1 MLSASV
7 DFKDKIDNGNPIFTK
22 CLVTLQDGTN
32 LTLNANNFAFDDGF
46 EMNTATSN
54 TTSFDIGACIT
65 GELRLKL
72 LNYNGEFDDYS
83 FDKAKV
89 VAYVYSPELTEEIKK
104 GVFYVDSQDFNSGVV
119 SLVCYDKMTAFDKAF
134 SNSTSTAKTAS
145 QWVTELAN
153 SHNISLK
160 NARFNNST
168 LELKIPT
175 DGDYTEKQMLSYIL
189 QCTGNF
195 AKIDEDEQLRID
207 WYEVTSLK
215 PIIDAQTFT
224 NPSEDVIDAGD
235 FADIDNVNLIY
246 TGGTFNERKN
256 ESGVITRLFS
266 HSIAVDDVEVTG
278 VRTVLED
285 GTEVLAGK
293 EGYVL
298 RIEKNPLITEKNQA
312 DITQRL
318 WNVCIGLMFRPMTI
332 SILSNPLIQSGDILM
347 VVIKGSIY
355 YTIATNVDY
364 SQGNYTVITCGA
376 ESPTKNAS
384 KYGTPSLQID
394 KKVNGIIDTRLTDY
408 DRGIME
414 MVNLIS
420 QSLGTFTTKDIL
432 DDGSTI
438 YYMHD
443 KPTLADSKKI
453 WKFTADGMMTSNDG
467 GNTWT
472 SGWTVDG
479 KLAMNLIEAV
489 GISFDWAKGGTLTL
503 GGASNGNGTMIIYDK
518 NNTAVGYWGNG
529 GIIAITGIIADWHI
543 GDGLTSGNVKING
556 TNYKA
561 WMNIPRQ
568 IGTKDSSSETTW
580 IYSTQNDN
588 YGKEEFYGSWF
599 VNALGQMH
607 FAYAD
612 NVTKGGI
619 VGAIPF
625 LDGVGSDA
633 RKIAYMQADIA
644 NDGIYINKNLIV
656 GGKIIG
662 TIPIES
668 LPSIPASKITGTIP
682 TTIPSSISV
691 STLTVD
697 GTGKIDITVPTYDN
711 RVSISNSLGMY
722 IKGYE
727 FSVYGAV
734 AINYSLY
741 VGGGIDGTLNTSS
754 DRNAKHD
761 ISSLDLEKTAEFI
774 YSLNPCQFKYNNGTS
789 DRFHH
794 GLIAQEVKESMGD
807 NDWGLYVDKSI
818 KEANWKRTICDK
830 DGNPVKNNSEAKLA
844 LSYQELI
851 PDLIATVQSQNERI
865 KALENEVMELKEMV
879 KTLAKGANIS
889 GN

>member
-7 DFKDKIDNGNPIFTK
+7 EFKDKIDNGNPIFTK

-145 QWVTELAN
+145 QWVAELAN

-160 NARFNNST
+160 SARFNNST
-168 LELKIPT
+168 LELKMPT

-195 AKIDEDEQLRID
+195 AKIDEEEQLCID
-207 WYEVTSLK
+207 WYEVTNLK

-235 FADIDNVNLIY
+235 FADIDNVDLIY

-266 HSIAVDDVEVTG
+266 HSIAVDNVEVTG

-298 RIEKNPLITEKNQA
+298 RIEKNPLITQENQA

-318 WNVCIGLMFRPMTI
+318 WDVCIGLMFRPMTI

-384 KYGTPSLQID
+384 KYSTPSLQID
-394 KKVNGIIDTRLTDY
+394 KKVNGIIDTRLTAY

-420 QSLGTFTTKDIL
+420 QSLGTFTTKDVL

-453 WKFTADGMMTSNDG
+453 WKFTVDGMMTSNDG

-503 GGASNGNGTMIIYDK
+503 GGKDNGNGLLKVNNASGTEIGSWGSDGMIAEKGSIGK
-518 NNTAVGYWGNG
+518 WN
-529 GIIAITGIIADWHI
+529 IL
-543 GDGLTSGNVKING
+543 GDGGFESDILKAGS

-561 WMNIPRQ
+561 WMNVPQRISN
-568 IGTKDSSSETTW
+568 DSANDAATW

-588 YGKEEFYGSWF
+588 NGNGNYYGSWF
-599 VNALGQMH
+599 VNALGQMY
-607 FAYAD
+607 FGND
-612 NVTKGGI
+612 GNFVKGGI
-619 VGAIPF
+619 VYSIPF
-625 LDGVGSDA
+625 LNQYGQNAKKVSS
-633 RKIAYMQADIA
+633 
-644 NDGIYINKNLIV
+644 
-656 GGKIIG
+656 IG
-662 TIPIES
+662 TDGDNALSVES
-668 LPSIPASKITGTIP
+668 NLNVRGLLRQYVYRGTQIGYSLEP
-682 TTIPSSISV
+682 CISGNQQMYFYY
-691 STLTVD
+691 SD
-697 GTGKIDITVPTYDN
+697 GQIDI
-711 RVSISNSLGMY
+711 
-722 IKGYE
+722 
-727 FSVYGAV
+727 YGA
-734 AINYSLY
+734 
-741 VGGGIDGTLNTSS
+741 
-754 DRNAKHD
+754 
-761 ISSLDLEKTAEFI
+761 
-774 YSLNPCQFKYNNGTS
+774 NGTS
-789 DRFHH
+789 L
-794 GLIAQEVKESMGD
+794 G
-807 NDWGLYVDKSI
+807 
-818 KEANWKRTICDK
+818 TI
-830 DGNPVKNNSEAKLA
+830 
-844 LSYQELI
+844 
-851 PDLIATVQSQNERI
+851 
-865 KALENEVMELKEMV
+865 
-879 KTLAKGANIS
+879 TL
-889 GN
+889 

>member
-7 DFKDKIDNGNPIFTK
+7 DFKDKIDNGNPIFTE
-22 CLVTLQDGTN
+22 CLVTLQDGTS

-89 VAYVYSPELTEEIKK
+89 VAYVYSPELTEKIKK
-104 GVFYVDSQDFNSGVV
+104 GTFYVDSQDFNSGVV
-119 SLVCYDKMTAFDKAF
+119 SLGCYDKMTAFDKAF
-134 SNSTSTAKTAS
+134 SNSTGTAKTAS

-168 LELKIPT
+168 LELKMPT
-175 DGDYTEKQMLSYIL
+175 DGDYTEKQILSYIL

-195 AKIDEDEQLRID
+195 AKIDEDEQLCID

-224 NPSEDVIDAGD
+224 NPSENVIDAGD
-235 FADIDNVNLIY
+235 FADIDNADLIY

-298 RIEKNPLITEKNQA
+298 RIEKNPLITKENQA

-420 QSLGTFTTKDIL
+420 QSLGTFTTKDVL
-432 DDGSTI
+432 EDGSTI

-518 NNTAVGYWGNG
+518 NNIAIGYWGND
-529 GIIAITGIIADWHI
+529 GIIAISGVIADWHI
-543 GDGLTSGNVKING
+543 GDGLTSNNVKING

-568 IGTKDSSSETTW
+568 ISAKDDGSETTW

-588 YGKEEFYGSWF
+588 YGKGEFYGSWF

-607 FAYAD
+607 FEYAD
-612 NVTKGGI
+612 NITKGGI

-625 LDGVGSDA
+625 LNGYGSNA
-633 RKIAYMQADIA
+633 RKIAYIA
-644 NDGIYINKNLIV
+644 VNSNNNGLFTDKDFHVNGNLSCS
-656 GGKIIG
+656 G
-662 TIPIES
+662 TITGPIS
-668 LPSIPASKITGTIP
+668 ASNITGTIP
-682 TTIPSSISV
+682 TATIPKSMSISD
-691 STLTVD
+691 LTVD
-697 GTGKIDITVPTYDN
+697 GTGRIDISVPTYDN

-722 IKGYE
+722 FKDYE
-727 FSVYGAV
+727 ISIYGAV
-734 AINYSLY
+734 AIKYSLY
-741 VGGGIDGTLNTSS
+741 VEGGINGSLNTSS

-761 ISSLDLEKTAEFI
+761 ISSLDLEKTAKFI

-789 DRFHH
+789 NRFHH

-807 NDWGLYVDKSI
+807 SDWGLYVDKSV
-818 KEANWKRTICDK
+818 KEVNWKRTVCDK
-830 DGNPVKNNSEAKLA
+830 DGNPVEDNSEAKLA

-865 KALENEVMELKEMV
+865 KALEDEVMELKEMV
-879 KTLAKGANIS
+879 KTLAKG
-889 GN
+889 GE

>member
-104 GVFYVDSQDFNSGVV
+104 GIFYVDSQDFNSGVV

-145 QWVTELAN
+145 QWVAELAN
-153 SHNISLK
+153 NHNISLK

-318 WNVCIGLMFRPMTI
+318 WNVCLGLMFRPMTI

-503 GGASNGNGTMIIYDK
+503 GGKDNGNGLLK
-518 NNTAVGYWGNG
+518 VNNASGTEIGSWGEN
-529 GIIAITGIIADWHI
+529 GIIAEKGRI
-543 GDGLTSGNVKING
+543 GKWNILAGGGFESNILTVGNMH
-556 TNYKA
+556 YKA
-561 WMNIPRQ
+561 WMNVPQEISDDDATV
-568 IGTKDSSSETTW
+568 GGTTW

-588 YGKEEFYGSWF
+588 NGDGVFYGSWI
-599 VNALGQMH
+599 VNALGQMT
-607 FAYAD
+607 FR
-612 NVTKGGI
+612 NIGEVSKGGI
-619 VGAIPF
+619 VDDIPF
-625 LDGVGSDA
+625 LDQYGKNAKKVSTIGTDGSNALSVGS
-633 RKIAYMQADIA
+633 
-644 NDGIYINKNLIV
+644 NLNV
-656 GGKIIG
+656 RGLLKQYVYRGTEIG
-662 TIPIES
+662 
-668 LPSIPASKITGTIP
+668 
-682 TTIPSSISV
+682 
-691 STLTVD
+691 
-697 GTGKIDITVPTYDN
+697 
-711 RVSISNSLGMY
+711 
-722 IKGYE
+722 
-727 FSVYGAV
+727 
-734 AINYSLY
+734 YSL
-741 VGGGIDGTLNTSS
+741 
-754 DRNAKHD
+754 
-761 ISSLDLEKTAEFI
+761 E
-774 YSLNPCQFKYNNGTS
+774 PC
-789 DRFHH
+789 
-794 GLIAQEVKESMGD
+794 
-807 NDWGLYVDKSI
+807 
-818 KEANWKRTICDK
+818 
-830 DGNPVKNNSEAKLA
+830 
-844 LSYQELI
+844 
-851 PDLIATVQSQNERI
+851 
-865 KALENEVMELKEMV
+865 
-879 KTLAKGANIS
+879 IS
-889 GN
+889 GNQQMYFYYSGKQIDIYGASGALLGIIAL

>member
-46 EMNTATSN
+46 GMNTATSN

-145 QWVTELAN
+145 QWVAELAN

-160 NARFNNST
+160 SARFNNST
-168 LELKIPT
+168 LELKMPT

-195 AKIDEDEQLRID
+195 AKIDEDEQLCID
-207 WYEVTSLK
+207 WYEVTNLK

-224 NPSEDVIDAGD
+224 NPSEDIIDAGD

-266 HSIAVDDVEVTG
+266 HSIAVDNVEVTG

-298 RIEKNPLITEKNQA
+298 RIEKNPLITQENQA

-318 WNVCIGLMFRPMTI
+318 WDVCIGLMFRPMTI

-384 KYGTPSLQID
+384 KYSTPSLQID
-394 KKVNGIIDTRLTDY
+394 KKVNGIIDTRLTAY

-420 QSLGTFTTKDIL
+420 QSLGTFTTKDVL

-453 WKFTADGMMTSNDG
+453 WKFTVDGMMTSNDG

-503 GGASNGNGTMIIYDK
+503 GGKGNGNGLLK
-518 NNTAVGYWGNG
+518 VNNASGTEIGSWGSD
-529 GIIAITGIIADWHI
+529 GIIAEKGSIGKWNIL
-543 GDGLTSGNVKING
+543 GDGGFESDILKAGS

-561 WMNIPRQ
+561 WMNVPQRISN
-568 IGTKDSSSETTW
+568 DSANDAATW

-588 YGKEEFYGSWF
+588 NGNGNYYGSWF
-599 VNALGQMH
+599 VNALGQMY
-607 FAYAD
+607 FGND
-612 NVTKGGI
+612 GNFVKGGI
-619 VGAIPF
+619 VYSIPF
-625 LDGVGSDA
+625 LNQYGQNAKKVSS
-633 RKIAYMQADIA
+633 
-644 NDGIYINKNLIV
+644 
-656 GGKIIG
+656 IG
-662 TIPIES
+662 TDGDNALSVES
-668 LPSIPASKITGTIP
+668 NLNVRGLLRQYVYRGTQIGYSLEP
-682 TTIPSSISV
+682 CISGNQQMYFYY
-691 STLTVD
+691 SD
-697 GTGKIDITVPTYDN
+697 GQIDI
-711 RVSISNSLGMY
+711 
-722 IKGYE
+722 
-727 FSVYGAV
+727 YGA
-734 AINYSLY
+734 
-741 VGGGIDGTLNTSS
+741 
-754 DRNAKHD
+754 
-761 ISSLDLEKTAEFI
+761 
-774 YSLNPCQFKYNNGTS
+774 NGTS
-789 DRFHH
+789 L
-794 GLIAQEVKESMGD
+794 G
-807 NDWGLYVDKSI
+807 
-818 KEANWKRTICDK
+818 TI
-830 DGNPVKNNSEAKLA
+830 
-844 LSYQELI
+844 
-851 PDLIATVQSQNERI
+851 
-865 KALENEVMELKEMV
+865 
-879 KTLAKGANIS
+879 TL
-889 GN
+889 